1 MAFWG
6 KAAGIIAVLLVAAPA
21 AHAKPKAQ
29 LTIAV
34 EGGGDA
40 VRQGQRLTYTT
51 TVVNTGAGDARSLDI
66 SQTIDPGLTLVSSSP
81 PGKAADGR
89 VRWTHPLRAGET
101 VTFSVTMDVKR
112 LNPGL
117 KRLAVVSCAARAG
130 EARPLVCATD
140 SAPVAAPAPVAMKTQ
155 GSSVPL
161 AMGAA
166 AALLAVLT
174 VLVWRRRK
182 STPKR

>member
-6 KAAGIIAVLLVAAPA
+6 KVAAIIAVLLFAAPA
-21 AHAKPKAQ
+21 AHAKPKVQ

-40 VRQGQRLTYTT
+40 IRQGQRLTYTT
-51 TVVNTGAGDARSLDI
+51 TVTNTGAGDARSLDI

-81 PGKAADGR
+81 SGKAADGR

-112 LNPGL
+112 LTPGL
-117 KRLAVVSCAARAG
+117 KRLAVVSCAARSG

-155 GSSVPL
+155 GSSVPV
-161 AMGAA
+161 AWGAG
-166 AALLAVLT
+166 AALLAVLL
-174 VLVWRRRK
+174 VLVWRRRT
-182 STPKR
+182 SATR

>member
-34 EGGGDA
+34 EGGSDSIK
-40 VRQGQRLTYTT
+40 QGQRLTYTT

-81 PGKAADGR
+81 SGKAADGR
-89 VRWTHPLRAGET
+89 VHWTHPLKAGET
-101 VTFSVTMDVKR
+101 VTFSVTMDVKK
-112 LNPGL
+112 LTPGL
-117 KRLAVVSCAARAG
+117 KRLAVVSCAAREG

-155 GSSVPL
+155 ASSAAL
-161 AMGAA
+161 TWGAG
-166 AALLAVLT
+166 AALLVVLL
-174 VLVWRRRK
+174 VLVWRRRM
-182 STPKR
+182 SATR